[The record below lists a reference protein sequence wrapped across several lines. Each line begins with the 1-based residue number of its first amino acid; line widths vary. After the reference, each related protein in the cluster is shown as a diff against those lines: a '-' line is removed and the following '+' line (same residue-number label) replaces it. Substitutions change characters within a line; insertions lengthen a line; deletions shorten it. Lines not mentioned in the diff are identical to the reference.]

1 MRSKRGFTLLEMLV
15 ATTIMGI
22 AVAGLMSGLAS
33 TTRNAARLRD
43 YDRVVQLARL
53 RMNSLLAEPRVP
65 LNMSQEGGFDRALTG
80 DLECGWRARVSV
92 FEQPP
97 SAGRATMYWIAWR
110 WRSGGCPVGSA
121 VLSRWRATGG
131 APFDPRKWSQGR
143 SHESNTEAQT
153 HSRRDT
159 DGVVDRGHAV

>member
-1 MRSKRGFTLLEMLV
+1 MRAKRGFTLLEMLV

-33 TTRNAARLRD
+33 TTRNAAHLRD

-65 LNMSQEGGFDRALTG
+65 LNMSREGGFDRALTG

-97 SAGRATMYWIAWR
+97 SPMAGDYVLDRVEVEIWWK
-110 WRSGGCPVGSA
+110 SGGQRHTFPLETYRRRTLRPEEV
-121 VLSRWRATGG
+121 TPG
-131 APFDPRKWSQGR
+131 ALP
-143 SHESNTEAQT
+143 
-153 HSRRDT
+153 
-159 DGVVDRGHAV
+159 

>member
-1 MRSKRGFTLLEMLV
+1 VRAKRGFTLLEMLV

-33 TTRNAARLRD
+33 TTRNAAHLRD

-65 LNMSQEGGFDRALTG
+65 LNMSREGGFDRALTG

-97 SAGRATMYWIAWR
+97 SPMAGDYVLDRVEVEIWWK
-110 WRSGGCPVGSA
+110 SGGQRHTFPLETYRRRTLRPEEV
-121 VLSRWRATGG
+121 TPG
-131 APFDPRKWSQGR
+131 ALP
-143 SHESNTEAQT
+143 
-153 HSRRDT
+153 
-159 DGVVDRGHAV
+159 